1 MQLDKKCKAI
11 IKAKES
17 FHIYGLKWFSDVFKS
32 VNKSTKIKLKVKDG
46 DLVKKNMII
55 GEIYGTN
62 HALLNSERVALN
74 YLQTMSGTYDKCIR
88 FRKKISNKKI
98 QLLHT
103 RKTIPLYRLPLSEAC
118 NAAGCAPHRYDLSSS
133 ILIKENHLK
142 LASKPLDL
150 ITKAIKKDKIVV
162 VEAKTLK
169 FAKTVSNLKISRIL
183 LDNFTPAMIK
193 SFISSNPKVKIEI
206 SGSINLSNI
215 NKFAIQGVHYI
226 SVGDLTKNIE
236 SKDLSM
242 LIV

>member
-1 MQLDKKCKAI
+1 MDRQQHIKLALSEDQNKKDITTKILHLDKNCKAI

-46 DLVKKNMII
+46 DLVKKNKVI

-142 LASKPLDL
+142 LASNPLDL
-150 ITKAIKKDKIVV
+150 VTKAINKNKIVV

-183 LDNFTPAMIK
+183 LDNFTPAMI
-193 SFISSNPKVKIEI
+193 
-206 SGSINLSNI
+206 
-215 NKFAIQGVHYI
+215 
-226 SVGDLTKNIE
+226 
-236 SKDLSM
+236 
-242 LIV
+242 

>member
-1 MQLDKKCKAI
+1 MKIVTPFFINKFKDKIINIHPSLLPAYKGGSAIKDSILNGSKITGCSVHFVDEEVDSGSLIMQAAL
-11 IKAKES
+11 
-17 FHIYGLKWFSDVFKS
+17 HI
-32 VNKSTKIKLKVKDG
+32 
-46 DLVKKNMII
+46 
-55 GEIYGTN
+55 
-62 HALLNSERVALN
+62 LNNDNIETLS
-74 YLQTMSGTYDKCIR
+74 
-88 FRKKISNKKI
+88 KKI

-133 ILIKENHLK
+133 ILLKENHLK

-206 SGSINLSNI
+206 SGSVNLSNI
-215 NKFAIQGVHYI
+215 NKFAIKGVHYI